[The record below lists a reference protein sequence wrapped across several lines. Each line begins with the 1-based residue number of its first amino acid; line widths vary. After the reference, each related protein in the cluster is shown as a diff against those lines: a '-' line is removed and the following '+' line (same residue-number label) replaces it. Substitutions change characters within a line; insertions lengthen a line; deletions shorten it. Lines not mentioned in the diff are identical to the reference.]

1 MNNLMDQMRLWVDQ
15 QIGLMLETPLLDCL
29 AELKNML
36 AWQLGMDGTP
46 GSEFARGK
54 RIRPLL
60 LLLTAYAQGGNWENT
75 LSAAA
80 AVELMHNFSLI
91 HDDIEDGSEL
101 RRGRPTVWVKWGTAQ
116 AINAGDAM
124 LGLAQLA
131 VLRDAENMPAKDGI
145 SLFRRFN
152 RTLLEL
158 TGGQHLDLVYEG
170 ASELNVHQYDRM
182 VAGKTG
188 ALLAACFEM
197 GAVAG
202 GAEASQVEQM
212 FSVGRAV
219 GRAFQIQD
227 DWLGIWGSEQ
237 VTGKSSRSDLL
248 VKKKTFPVVMGLES
262 VSDFKSLWQRN
273 KKIDLSL
280 ANSLADLLAESGMK
294 ELTEEEFNQEYDLAL
309 KRLQGLD
316 LVEGRVQPLRE
327 LLLSMR
333 NRSQ

>member
-1 MNNLMDQMRLWVDQ
+1 MNNLMDQMRLGVDQ
-15 QIGLMLETPLLDCL
+15 QIALMLDTPLLDGL
-29 AELKNML
+29 SELKSML

-46 GSEFARGK
+46 GSEFSRGK

-60 LLLTAYAQGGNWENT
+60 LLLATYAAGGNWENA

-91 HDDIEDGSEL
+91 HDDIEDASEL

-131 VLRDAENMPAKDGI
+131 VLRDAENLPANDGI

-158 TGGQHLDLVYEG
+158 TGGQHLDLVYES
-170 ASELNVHQYDRM
+170 ASALDVHQYDRM

-202 GAEASQVEQM
+202 GADAAQVEQM
-212 FSVGRAV
+212 SSVGRAV

-227 DWLGIWGSEQ
+227 DWLGIWGSEG

-248 VKKKTFPVVMGLES
+248 VKKKTFPVVKGLES
-262 VSDFKSLWQRN
+262 APDFKSLWQQN
-273 KKIDLSL
+273 EKIDLSL

-294 ELTEEEFNQEYDLAL
+294 ELTEKEFNQEYDLAL
-309 KRLQGLD
+309 KRLQVLT
-316 LVEGRVQPLRE
+316 
-327 LLLSMR
+327 S
-333 NRSQ
+333 